1 MGNYIWAG
9 SQKVAKFKEL
19 VAMETGGEWGKAGMA
34 IVGGGVFTLAV
45 GGNQCFVKGVGPGA
59 ASRMR
64 EGGE

>member
-1 MGNYIWAG
+1 M
-9 SQKVAKFKEL
+9 AKFKEL
-19 VAMETGGEWGKAGMA
+19 VAMEAGGEWGKAGMA